1 MTRTLWIAALA
12 GALAC
17 FIAGAAFYAT
27 TRVAHGTVG
36 VAGWFIL
43 LSCGLLL
50 WTAVRYL
57 RFRIRE
63 RVPLSEHGSVA
74 HSVARETE
82 VLHG

>member
-27 TRVAHGTVG
+27 TRVEHGTVG

-43 LSCGLLL
+43 VSCILLL

-57 RFRIRE
+57 RFRIRDRALFAE
-63 RVPLSEHGSVA
+63 RGSVA
-74 HSVARETE
+74 HSVAHETE